1 MLIIVN
7 GRFVDFNLGLPFLLL
22 PPPPQFM
29 LLMSEAILIFSRWS
43 SPVYAH
49 PRSSKTSWHWLL
61 HTSAMVCIY
70 TGLVIISVVKYQ
82 GGKPHYSTWHAQT
95 GLVACGLLALEASGG
110 LLQLYPDILPFKLR
124 PITVKRLHAFSGLV
138 TYTTLM
144 AATVMGLYSSW
155 FLANTT
161 HDLLWKACV
170 AAPPIVLIAVVIQ
183 VAKNHLTWL

>member
-1 MLIIVN
+1 
-7 GRFVDFNLGLPFLLL
+7 
-22 PPPPQFM
+22 
-29 LLMSEAILIFSRWS
+29 
-43 SPVYAH
+43 
-49 PRSSKTSWHWLL
+49 
-61 HTSAMVCIY
+61 MVCIY
-70 TGLVIISVVKYQ
+70 TGLVIISVVKVTRPGKTSLQ
-82 GGKPHYSTWHAQT
+82 HVARPDRPGG
-95 GLVACGLLALEASGG
+95 GGLLALEASGG

-170 AAPPIVLIAVVIQ
+170 AAPPIVLVAVVIQ